1 MRQRRRS
8 TELPSD
14 SEGRPVDPVEY
25 ARTVVLRRLSA
36 AARTR
41 HELADD
47 LVQRGVPAAAIDQV
61 LDRFAEVG
69 LIDDAEFAR
78 LWVESRRRS
87 RGNAPRVLRQELLEK
102 GVDPAL
108 IDAVLEG
115 IDADQQR
122 ADARRLVDAKLRSVA
137 RFEDTVQIRRLVNLL
152 VRRGYSPG
160 MAFDV
165 VREARESAGESAGE
179 LAYR

>member
-1 MRQRRRS
+1 
-8 TELPSD
+8 
-14 SEGRPVDPVEY
+14 
-25 ARTVVLRRLSA
+25 
-36 AARTR
+36 
-41 HELADD
+41 
-47 LVQRGVPAAAIDQV
+47 
-61 LDRFAEVG
+61 
-69 LIDDAEFAR
+69 
-78 LWVESRRRS
+78 
-87 RGNAPRVLRQELLEK
+87 VLRQELLEK
-102 GVDPAL
+102 GVDPAF

-137 RFEDTVQIRRLVNLL
+137 RFEDTVQNRRLVNLL